1 MFSMLVEAINKLEE
15 KKQGWIDTA
24 AECEEFGDTTGA
36 GYSRGVASGIDESI
50 KTLEKLFNEELEKYA
65 AGK

>member
-1 MFSMLVEAINKLEE
+1 MITILVEAIDKLKD
-15 KKQGWIDTA
+15 KKQSWLDTA

-36 GYSRGVASGIDESI
+36 GYSRGVATGIDESI
-50 KTLEKLFNEELEKYA
+50 KTLEKLFDTELEKMA

>member
-1 MFSMLVEAINKLEE
+1 MFSILVEAIDKL
-15 KKQGWIDTA
+15 KDKRQGWLDTV

-36 GYSRGVASGIDESI
+36 GFSRGVATGIDESI
-50 KTLEKLFNEELEKYA
+50 KTLEKLFDEELNKYA